1 MDSGRLQVSK
11 HIKTGKK
18 SYNHRILEAR
28 FLVTGHK
35 EPGTSGD
42 AGEEKAMRR
51 FAVVLSAVAAL
62 MLVWTGTALAQ
73 EGPPGCNGSIFL
85 SGSSVQDGGNGTT
98 PKFAHGDTVTVS
110 GEGFDPNQLFDRWD
124 VVDVNSGG
132 TVVLSSETDWNAD
145 ASGNF
150 SFSFSTSTLTD
161 DHEYKVTVYFT
172 KEVGSESCQ
181 KSKNFF
187 LVSEEGGGAGGQPP
201 PPPPPPAGGA
211 GGQPPPPPP
220 PPSGGG
226 GGSLGG
232 EAGGGGGQGALPF
245 TGVSFAVLGLAGLV
259 LLLGGLG
266 LMRSGRTQ

>member
-1 MDSGRLQVSK
+1 
-11 HIKTGKK
+11 
-18 SYNHRILEAR
+18 
-28 FLVTGHK
+28 
-35 EPGTSGD
+35 
-42 AGEEKAMRR
+42 MRR
-51 FAVVLSAVAAL
+51 FAVVVSALAAL
-62 MLVWTGTALAQ
+62 MLVWTGAALAQ
-73 EGPPGCNGSIFL
+73 DDPPGCNGSIFL

-132 TVVLSSETDWNAD
+132 TVVLSSEIDWNAD
-145 ASGNF
+145 ASGSF

-187 LVSEEGGGAGGQPP
+187 LVSGEGGGAGGNPP
-201 PPPPPPAGGA
+201 PPP
-211 GGQPPPPPP
+211 QPPQQPSPPQ
-220 PPSGGG
+220 PPSSGAAGAGG
-226 GGSLGG
+226 GGSLG
-232 EAGGGGGQGALPF
+232 EEAAGGGEGALPF
-245 TGVSFAVLGLAGLV
+245 TGLPFAVLGLAGLA

>member
-1 MDSGRLQVSK
+1 
-11 HIKTGKK
+11 
-18 SYNHRILEAR
+18 
-28 FLVTGHK
+28 
-35 EPGTSGD
+35 
-42 AGEEKAMRR
+42 MRR
-51 FAVVLSAVAAL
+51 FAVVVSALAAL
-62 MLVWTGTALAQ
+62 MLVWAGTAMAQ
-73 EGPPGCNGSIFL
+73 DPPGCNGTIFL

-110 GEGFDPNQLFDRWD
+110 GEGFDANQLFDRWD

-132 TVVLSSETDWNAD
+132 TTVLSSEDDWSAD

-172 KEVGSESCQ
+172 KEVGNEECQ

-201 PPPPPPAGGA
+201 PPPPPPAAGGA
-211 GGQPPPPPP
+211 G
-220 PPSGGG
+220 
-226 GGSLGG
+226 
-232 EAGGGGGQGALPF
+232 AGGAELGEEAAGGAAGELPF
-245 TGVSFAVLGLAGLV
+245 TGVPVALLGIAGLA

-266 LMRSGRTQ
+266 LMRIGRTDN

>member
-1 MDSGRLQVSK
+1 
-11 HIKTGKK
+11 
-18 SYNHRILEAR
+18 
-28 FLVTGHK
+28 
-35 EPGTSGD
+35 
-42 AGEEKAMRR
+42 MRR
-51 FAVVLSAVAAL
+51 FAVVASALAAL
-62 MLVWTGTALAQ
+62 MLVWTGAALAQ
-73 EGPPGCNGSIFL
+73 DDPPGCNGSIFL

-132 TVVLSSETDWNAD
+132 TVVLSSEIDWNAD
-145 ASGNF
+145 ASGSF

-187 LVSEEGGGAGGQPP
+187 LVSGEGGGAGGNPP
-201 PPPPPPAGGA
+201 PPP
-211 GGQPPPPPP
+211 QPPQQPSPPQ
-220 PPSGGG
+220 PPSSGAAGAGG
-226 GGSLGG
+226 GGSLG
-232 EAGGGGGQGALPF
+232 EEAAGGGEGALPF
-245 TGVSFAVLGLAGLV
+245 TGLPFAVLGLAGLA
-259 LLLGGLG
+259 LLLGGLD

>member
-1 MDSGRLQVSK
+1 MDRKPSPVSK
-11 HIKTGKK
+11 HIRTGKK
-18 SYNHRILEAR
+18 SYNNRILEAR

-73 EGPPGCNGSIFL
+73 DGPPGCNGSIFL
-85 SGSSVQDGGNGTT
+85 SGSTVQDGGNGTT

-124 VVDVNSGG
+124 VQDVNSGG

-187 LVSEEGGGAGGQPP
+187 LVSEEGGSAGGNPP
-201 PPPPPPAGGA
+201 PPP
-211 GGQPPPPPP
+211 Q
-220 PPSGGG
+220 PPSGGGGASAGG

-232 EAGGGGGQGALPF
+232 EAGGGGGGQGALPF
-245 TGVSFAVLGLAGLV
+245 TGVPFAVLGLAGLA

>member
-1 MDSGRLQVSK
+1 
-11 HIKTGKK
+11 
-18 SYNHRILEAR
+18 
-28 FLVTGHK
+28 
-35 EPGTSGD
+35 
-42 AGEEKAMRR
+42 MRR
-51 FAVVLSAVAAL
+51 FAVVVSALAAL
-62 MLVWTGTALAQ
+62 MLVWTGAALAQ
-73 EGPPGCNGSIFL
+73 DDPPGCNGSIFL

-145 ASGNF
+145 ASGSF

-172 KEVGSESCQ
+172 KEAGSESCQ

-187 LVSEEGGGAGGQPP
+187 LVSEEGGGAGGNPPSPPQPP
-201 PPPPPPAGGA
+201 SSGAAGA
-211 GGQPPPPPP
+211 
-220 PPSGGG
+220 GG
-226 GGSLGG
+226 GGSLG
-232 EAGGGGGQGALPF
+232 EEAAGGGEGALPF
-245 TGVSFAVLGLAGLV
+245 TGLPFAVLGLAGLA